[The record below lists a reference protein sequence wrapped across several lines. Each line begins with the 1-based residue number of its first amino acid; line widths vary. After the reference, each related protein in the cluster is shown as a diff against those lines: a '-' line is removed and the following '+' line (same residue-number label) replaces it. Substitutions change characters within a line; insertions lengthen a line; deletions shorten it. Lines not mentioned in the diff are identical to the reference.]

1 MANIEAIAE
10 GIGLMLSGAQALEI
24 KNKLDKLTKNQTKKD
39 IPTKKIE
46 KVIKEV
52 VTGPPNMAD
61 VAGGIRM
68 NKNRIKSGKDM
79 IKTTTLGKKGDQ
91 GYSKGGSIKVYSKG
105 GGVRKPK
112 MTAGY

>member
-1 MANIEAIAE
+1 MADIEAIAE

-24 KNKLDKLTKNQTKKD
+24 KNKLDTLTKNKTKKD

-52 VTGPPNMAD
+52 VTGPPSMAD

-79 IKTTTLGKKGDQ
+79 IKTTTLGKKSNQ
-91 GYSKGGSIKVYSKG
+91 GYSKGRSIKVYSRG
-105 GGVRKPK
+105 GGVRKPS
-112 MTAGY
+112 MGRN

>member
-1 MANIEAIAE
+1 
-10 GIGLMLSGAQALEI
+10 
-24 KNKLDKLTKNQTKKD
+24 
-39 IPTKKIE
+39 
-46 KVIKEV
+46 
-52 VTGPPNMAD
+52 MAD

-68 NKNRIKSGKDM
+68 NKNRKKSGNDM

>member
-1 MANIEAIAE
+1 MADIEAIAE

-24 KNKLDKLTKNQTKKD
+24 KNKLDTLTKNKTKKD

-52 VTGPPNMAD
+52 VTGPPSMAD

-79 IKTTTLGKKGDQ
+79 IKTTTLGN
-91 GYSKGGSIKVYSKG
+91 SKGGSIKTYAKG

>member
-1 MANIEAIAE
+1 MADIEAIAE

-24 KNKLDKLTKNQTKKD
+24 KNKLDTLTKNKTKKD

-52 VTGPPNMAD
+52 VTGPPSMAD

-91 GYSKGGSIKVYSKG
+91 GYSKGGSIKVYSRG
-105 GGVRKPK
+105 GGVRKPS
-112 MTAGY
+112 MGRN

>member
-24 KNKLDKLTKNQTKKD
+24 KNKLDKLKKNQTKKD

-68 NKNRIKSGKDM
+68 NKNRKKSGNDM

>member
-1 MANIEAIAE
+1 MDIATLAGQLGIQLTAEAVTTIVNRLDKKEKKDKKKTTDQDKIAE
-10 GIGLMLSGAQALEI
+10 I
-24 KNKLDKLTKNQTKKD
+24 KKF
-39 IPTKKIE
+39 
-46 KVIKEV
+46 
-52 VTGPPNMAD
+52 GPPNMAD
-61 VAGGIRM
+61 VAGGVRM
-68 NKNRIKSGKDM
+68 NKNRKKSGNDM

>member
-24 KNKLDKLTKNQTKKD
+24 KNKLDKLKKNKTKKD

-68 NKNRIKSGKDM
+68 NKNRKKSGNDM

-91 GYSKGGSIKVYSKG
+91 GYSKGGSVKTYAKG

>member
-1 MANIEAIAE
+1 MADIEAIAE

-24 KNKLDKLTKNQTKKD
+24 KNKLDTLTKNKTKKD

-52 VTGPPNMAD
+52 VTGPPSMAD

-79 IKTTTLGKKGDQ
+79 IKTTTLGKKSNQ
-91 GYSKGGSIKVYSKG
+91 GYSKGGSRKVYSRG
-105 GGVRKPK
+105 GGVRKPS
-112 MTAGY
+112 MGRN

>member
-24 KNKLDKLTKNQTKKD
+24 KNKLDKLTKKETKKD

-46 KVIKEV
+46 KVIKEI
-52 VTGPPNMAD
+52 VTGPPSMLD
-61 VAGGIRM
+61 VAGGVRM
-68 NKNRIKSGKDM
+68 NKNRKKSGKGM
-79 IKTTTLGKKGDQ
+79 IKTTTLGKKGKQ
-91 GYSKGGSIKVYSKG
+91 GYFKGGSVKTYSKG